1 MKTKRILFMIFSV
14 MMVAS
19 LLLSACVPAAT
30 EEPTKAPT
38 EAPAAAAPTEAPA
51 EEAVAATEA
60 PAEAPAEAEPLVV
73 GLMTDK
79 SGALAI
85 YGPSQTNG
93 FYLGLE
99 YATGGTMEVA
109 GRPIQVIE
117 KDNGSDPETGV
128 TQARELIE
136 AEGAEIIVG
145 NISSGVALAVMP
157 VVEEN
162 DVIFIAEP
170 AAAPQ
175 ITADN
180 FSPNTFRTSRTSYQD
195 ALVMGTGLL
204 DMGATFVQIAPDYAF
219 GYGSACSFYP
229 VVKGGGG
236 EFAVNDTAEG
246 CGTIFA
252 PVDTTDFTPYINQ
265 ILETNADVLIVTWAG
280 AGFAPLF
287 QQMGQLG
294 VFDEMVVGTGVG
306 DNQTLAAGYADAVGS
321 MGIQVYHYTLPNNEI
336 NDWLVQRHIEE
347 YGTPPDLWAAGGMMA
362 AIMLVQGVD
371 ATEGDASA
379 EALINVYE
387 DNFSFEG
394 PKGAVTIR
402 PYDHVALQSLYFVQ
416 IDNVTDPDLK
426 FVKLLKEFAPE
437 ESAPPCQLP
446 EAYAD
451 RCPAVEAAPE
461 VEYPFA
467 GQDVVIGLMTD
478 KSGALAIYG
487 PSQTNGFYLGLE
499 YATNGSMEVAGRPIV
514 VIEKNNGSD
523 PETGVNQARELIEAE
538 GAEIIVGNISSGVA
552 LAVMPVVEEN
562 DVIFIAEPAAAPQIT
577 ADNFSPNTFRTSRTS
592 YQDALVMGTGLLDM
606 GQTFVQIAPD
616 YAFGYGSACSFY
628 PVVKAGGGEFVVND
642 TAEGCGTIFA
652 PVDTTDFTPY
662 INQILDSG
670 ADVLI
675 VTWAG
680 AGFAPL
686 FQQMGQ
692 LGVFDE
698 MVVGTGVGD
707 NQTLAAGYADAV
719 GSMGIQ
725 VYHYT
730 LPNNEINDW
739 LVQRH
744 IEEYGTPPDLWAA
757 GGMMAA
763 IMVVEGLETSA
774 GDASAEAL
782 IGVYENEF
790 GFDGPKGPVII
801 RSYDH
806 VALQTL
812 YFVQIDNVTDPE
824 LKFVKLVKEFSP
836 EESAPPCQLPE
847 AYADRCP

>member
-1 MKTKRILFMIFSV
+1 MKTKKIILVFLSLV
-14 MMVAS
+14 LVSAMV
-19 LLLSACVPAAT
+19 LSACVPEEET
-30 EEPTKAPT
+30 PEVTEEQPVEEPTEVVEVEEPEET
-38 EAPAAAAPTEAPA
+38 ETE
-51 EEAVAATEA
+51 EVMEGD
-60 PAEAPAEAEPLVV
+60 PLVI

-85 YGPSQTNG
+85 YGPSQTQG
-93 FYLGLE
+93 FYLGLD
-99 YATGGTMEVA
+99 YATEGTMEVA
-109 GRPIQVIE
+109 GRPIVVIE

-128 TQARELIE
+128 AQARELIE
-136 AEGAEIIVG
+136 AEGAEILVG

-204 DMGATFVQIAPDYAF
+204 EMGDTFVQIAPDYAF
-219 GYGSACSFYP
+219 GIGSACSFYP
-229 VVKGGGG
+229 VVKEGGG
-236 EFAVNDTAEG
+236 EFVINDTPEG
-246 CGTIFA
+246 CGTVFA
-252 PVDTTDFTPYINQ
+252 PIDTTDFTPYINQ
-265 ILETNADVLIVTWAG
+265 ILESGADVVIVTWAG

-287 QQMGQLG
+287 QQMSQLG

-321 MGIQVYHYTLPNNEI
+321 VGVQVYHYTLPDNDV
-336 NDWLVQRHIEE
+336 NDWLVERHIEE

-362 AIMLVQGVD
+362 AQMLVEGVN

-379 EALINVYE
+379 DALIDVYE
-387 DNFSFEG
+387 NNFSYAG
-394 PKGAVTIR
+394 PKGEVIIR
-402 PYDHVALQSLYFVQ
+402 PYDHVALQNLYFVMV
-416 IDNVTDPDLK
+416 DNVDDPDLK
-426 FVKLLKEFAPE
+426 FVELLQEYEPDE
-437 ESAPPCQLP
+437 TAPPCSLP
-446 EAYAD
+446 DTYAD
-451 RCPAVEAAPE
+451 RCPGE
-461 VEYPFA
+461 VEPVPTEEPEYSFA
-467 GQDVVIGLMTD
+467 GEDIVVGLMTD

-487 PSQTNGFYLGLE
+487 PSQTQGFYLGLD
-499 YATNGSMEVAGRPIV
+499 YATEGTMEVAGRPIV
-514 VIEKNNGSD
+514 VIEKDNGSD
-523 PETGVNQARELIEAE
+523 PETGVAQARELIEAE
-538 GAEIIVGNISSGVA
+538 GAEILVGNISSGVA

-592 YQDALVMGTGLLDM
+592 YQDALVMGTGLLEM
-606 GQTFVQIAPD
+606 GDTFVQIAPD
-616 YAFGYGSACSFY
+616 YAFGIGSACSFY
-628 PVVKAGGGEFVVND
+628 PVVKEGGGEFVIND
-642 TAEGCGTIFA
+642 TPEGCGTVFA
-652 PVDTTDFTPY
+652 PIDTTDFTPY
-662 INQILDSG
+662 INQILESG
-670 ADVLI
+670 ADVVI

-686 FQQMGQ
+686 FQQMSQ

-719 GSMGIQ
+719 GSVGVQ

-730 LPNNEINDW
+730 LPDNDVNDW
-739 LVQRH
+739 LVERH

-763 IMVVEGLETSA
+763 QMLVEGVNATE
-774 GDASAEAL
+774 GDASADAL
-782 IGVYENEF
+782 IDVYENNF
-790 GFDGPKGPVII
+790 SYAGPKGEVII
-801 RSYDH
+801 RPYDH
-806 VALQTL
+806 VALQNL
-812 YFVQIDNVTDPE
+812 YFVMVDNVDDPD
-824 LKFVKLVKEFSP
+824 LKFVELLQEYEP
-836 EESAPPCQLPE
+836 
-847 AYADRCP
+847 D